1 MKIAKI
7 KKLPVLIIS
16 AAVLM
21 VSTGAAQAA
30 DTVTQPYLKS
40 YGGDVM
46 TGAWF
51 SNGTNCSTGSTSN
64 YQDPNFAN
72 GGFAADT
79 RAGGILTYS
88 KTAGTSS
95 GGDSSQYAA
104 FSIGEV
110 DGRRAGDGFYSA
122 GTQAAANPPNT
133 VSVKALTIANSSPIP
148 GLAFGGKAEGSVSQ
162 SNCIVDYY
170 SKKPASTAGVGNLN
184 SVIARGSGDYAD
196 TAAAGSSFDLT
207 GGSVGQT
214 YTIPAGKRITIYIN
228 GNVYISGNIVYDSA
242 ATVDN
247 TPKFALIVKG
257 SIYIDPGVTRL
268 DGMYVAQPAGTTAA
282 AVAADDGIIWTCHP
296 THPASAPGTVD
307 PTDLASC
314 TLPLAVN
321 GALIAKQVNFV
332 RVGGGGGAGTS
343 DVSTTASTAEDSLG
357 TVGTCNGT
365 PNANCHLSEVVN
377 YSPAMIMGGSFFGS
391 STTST
396 TGGLPID
403 SVISLPPVF

>member
-1 MKIAKI
+1 M
-7 KKLPVLIIS
+7 IS

-21 VSTGAAQAA
+21 VSTGAALA

-51 SNGTNCSTGSTSN
+51 SNGTNCSTDSTSN

-72 GGFAADT
+72 GGFAADA

-122 GTQAAANPPNT
+122 GAQAAAGGAGST
-133 VSVKALTIANSSPIP
+133 SVKALTIANTN
-148 GLAFGGKAEGSVSQ
+148 GLLPFGGEAEGSIRQ
-162 SNCIVDYY
+162 SNCIADYY
-170 SKKPASTAGVGNLN
+170 SKKPAGTAAAGDLT
-184 SVIARGSGDYAD
+184 SVIARGSGDYA
-196 TAAAGSSFDLT
+196 AAGGGSSFTLT
-207 GGSVGQT
+207 SGAVGQT
-214 YTIPAGKRITIYIN
+214 YTIPAGKRITIYVN
-228 GNVYISGNIVYDSA
+228 GNAYISGNIVYDPA

-247 TPKFALIVKG
+247 IPKFALIVKG

-296 THPASAPGTVD
+296 TSPASAPGTVD
-307 PTDLASC
+307 PTSLAGC

-321 GALIAKQVNFV
+321 GALIAKQVNLV
-332 RVGGGGGAGTS
+332 RVGGGGGSGTS
-343 DVSTTASTAEDSLG
+343 DISTTANTAEDNLG
-357 TVGTCNGT
+357 TVGTCNASPYT
-365 PNANCHLSEVVN
+365 NCHLSEVVN

-403 SVISLPPVF
+403 SIISLPPVF

>member
-1 MKIAKI
+1 MKVAKI
-7 KKLPVLIIS
+7 KRLPVLMIS

-21 VSTGAAQAA
+21 VSTGAALA

-51 SNGTNCSTGSTSN
+51 SNGTNCSTDSTSN
-64 YQDPNFAN
+64 YQDPDFAN

-122 GTQAAANPPNT
+122 GAQAAAGST
-133 VSVKALTIANSSPIP
+133 SVEALTIANTNGALP
-148 GLAFGGKAEGSVSQ
+148 FGGKAEGSVSQ

-170 SKKPASTAGVGNLN
+170 SKKPASTAAVGDLN
-184 SVIARGSGDYAD
+184 SVIARGSGDYAT
-196 TAAAGSSFDLT
+196 TAAAGSSFSLT

-214 YTIPAGKRITIYIN
+214 YTIPAGKRVTIYVN
-228 GNVYISGNIVYDSA
+228 GNVYISGNIAYDSA

-247 TPKFALIVKG
+247 PPKFALIVKG

-296 THPASAPGTVD
+296 TSPASAPGTVD
-307 PTDLASC
+307 PTSLASC

-321 GALIAKQVNFV
+321 GALIAKQVNLV

-343 DVSTTASTAEDSLG
+343 DVSTTSSTAEDNLG
-357 TVGTCNGT
+357 TVGTCNT
-365 PNANCHLSEVVN
+365 SPYTNCHLSEVVN